1 MGSRPAH
8 ARPLAARG
16 RRRAGAESGR
26 EALLSTAM
34 GSFARLGY
42 EGSSLRAVG
51 AAAGVDMA
59 LTARLFGS
67 KAALW
72 NAIVDR
78 LAERQAVQ
86 AELLEDLARL
96 AGEDP
101 ASAFRQFIRFFAGLS
116 VEIPAFPAFLLQEA
130 ANPGERLDT
139 LVLRLVKPFRARC
152 RPIIKAAIEAGV
164 IRGKEPD
171 IVFGLLVGA
180 ISLPL
185 VSPALFTGYDG
196 NREALRDALAEEA
209 ITMFMNDPR

>member
-1 MGSRPAH
+1 
-8 ARPLAARG
+8 
-16 RRRAGAESGR
+16 
-26 EALLSTAM
+26 M

-42 EGSSLRAVG
+42 EGSSLRALG

-59 LTARLFGS
+59 LAARLFGS

-72 NAIVDR
+72 NAVVDR
-78 LAERQAVQ
+78 LAERQIGQ

-96 AGEDP
+96 AAEDP

-116 VEIPAFPAFLLQEA
+116 FEMPAFPAFLLQEA
-130 ANPGERLDT
+130 ANPGERLDI
-139 LVLRLVKPFRARC
+139 LVIRLVKPFRERC
-152 RPIIKAAIEAGV
+152 RPIIEAAIAARV

-180 ISLPL
+180 ISLPM
-185 VSPALFTGYDG
+185 VSPALFTGHEG

-209 ITMFMNDPR
+209 IAMFMNDPR